1 MTFKTKFV
9 FKEKSLNSEVLED
22 SYLQVLQDDDTL
34 YILLMSELPLSKNK
48 PLEYTILRNEGMVSF
63 YNKGND
69 IDKLTETSFEDLL
82 TNEDD
87 DKELE
92 SVINYEINDDE
103 INELDKMI
111 RNSKEVKVVN
121 FVIKDLSTLISKL
134 ENDSFELMDGNEYI
148 EKIASEYQSYGIN
161 ETKSKDTLK
170 KISYDLAI
178 ETNCVTPFYFISDI
192 KQLKDVRN
200 IKHPKEIKEIN
211 TFNL

>member
-1 MTFKTKFV
+1 
-9 FKEKSLNSEVLED
+9 
-22 SYLQVLQDDDTL
+22 
-34 YILLMSELPLSKNK
+34 MSELPLSKNK

-69 IDKLTETSFEDLL
+69 IDKLTEISFEELL
-82 TNEDD
+82 TNKDD

-111 RNSKEVKVVN
+111 RNSKEIKVIN

-134 ENDSFELMDGNEYI
+134 ENDSFELIDGNEYI
-148 EKIASEYQSYGIN
+148 EKIALEYQNYGIN

-178 ETNCVTPFYFISDI
+178 ETNCVTPFYFINDI
-192 KQLKDVRN
+192 TQLKDIRN

-211 TFNL
+211 TFNLSISPN